1 MTTKYSWTPL
11 WALSAIL
18 LLGSGAAEAAPILIN
33 GSFESGLTAWTVVD
47 QADGSGS
54 WFGQTG
60 TTSPANGF
68 PVAAPPNGSFA
79 AMTDQFGPGSHVLY
93 QDFVVPGEVTNASLS
108 FDYFIQNL
116 SGTFLT
122 PNTLDFTLVENQQ
135 TRVDII
141 TTLADPFSVAPAD
154 VLFALLAPNANT
166 ATYQTFATNLTAFL
180 QAHEGETLRL
190 RFAEVDNQGNF
201 NMGID
206 AVNLDVNAVPEPTS
220 VTLLGLGLAGLGA
233 RRWRQRKAS

>member
-1 MTTKYSWTPL
+1 MRRTLAPTVF
-11 WALSAIL
+11 ALIGLFSLVAVANA
-18 LLGSGAAEAAPILIN
+18 SPILTN

-47 QADGSGS
+47 QVEGSGS
-54 WFGQTG
+54 WFSQTG
-60 TTSPANGF
+60 TQSPLNSF
-68 PVAAPPNGSFA
+68 DVPVPPDGSFA
-79 AMTDQFGPGSHVLY
+79 AMTDQGGPGSHVLY
-93 QDFVVPGEVTNASLS
+93 QDFVVPADVTNASLS
-108 FDYFIQNL
+108 FDYFINNL
-116 SGTFLT
+116 AGTFFT
-122 PNTLDFTLVENQQ
+122 PNTLDFTGVENQQ